1 MIAPFSFCQVALL
14 KLSVRFDLVALDMCA
29 PKMREAGDTQ
39 FTSNHWEQHE
49 MHTIL
54 HFKPCNCYM
63 QQVHIKDWSCAD
75 FLFYWVPFL
84 QHSPLLAEDMAKPNH
99 VQINASSNLARYG
112 CGWVRVARSISTIF
126 CQKGRKIFAQ
136 IPFDLV
142 LSLLFSNCAV
152 RM

>member
-14 KLSVRFDLVALDMCA
+14 KLSVRFDLVALDMCT

-49 MHTIL
+49 MHPIL

-63 QQVHIKDWSCAD
+63 QQVNIKDWSCAD
-75 FLFYWVPFL
+75 FFVLLSPFP
-84 QHSPLLAEDMAKPNH
+84 STLA
-99 VQINASSNLARYG
+99 ASCGRYG
-112 CGWVRVARSISTIF
+112 QAEPCPNKCLIQSRQIRVWLGPGGPQYLNHFLPERTKKF
-126 CQKGRKIFAQ
+126 CSNSFWSS
-136 IPFDLV
+136 